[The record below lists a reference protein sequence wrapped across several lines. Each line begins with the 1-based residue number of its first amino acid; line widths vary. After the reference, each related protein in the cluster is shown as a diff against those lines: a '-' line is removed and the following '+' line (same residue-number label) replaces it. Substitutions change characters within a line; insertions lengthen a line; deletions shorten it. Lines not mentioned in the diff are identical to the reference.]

1 MLSLRAG
8 ARAECSLGPTD
19 SILRVSQPTLPD
31 ATDSP
36 GLRDA
41 REAERL
47 QSYVR
52 GIWHRRHYIW
62 YVSKSNLRSRQ
73 INSVLGNLWH
83 LLNPLLQIGVFFLFF
98 GLVLDT
104 TRGVDNFLGYL
115 SVGVFV
121 YSYSQKC
128 AITGAR
134 SLVKYRGLMS
144 MISFPRATLPITTT
158 VTEAL
163 ATIPPFAVM
172 FLVALVTGEPP
183 ALSWLLVVPFF
194 LIQTAFNAGLALIT
208 ARAVSHVADVQQV
221 LPFIFRLGFYFSGVL
236 FNVNAYVEG
245 KSYEIVFRLNPLYCF
260 LEVYRGALLEGTT
273 IDWSLLAIA
282 VAWSVGILVIGFWWF
297 RRAEDSYGEG

>member
-1 MLSLRAG
+1 M
-8 ARAECSLGPTD
+8 T
-19 SILRVSQPTLPD
+19 QPSPQGVI
-31 ATDSP
+31 ATD
-36 GLRDA
+36 GLSDA

-47 QSYVR
+47 PSYLR
-52 GIWHRRHYIW
+52 GIWERRHYIS
-62 YVSKSNLRSRQ
+62 YVSKAALRTRQ

-115 SVGVFV
+115 SIGIFV

-134 SLVKYRGLMS
+134 SLVKYRGLMK
-144 MISFPRATLPITTT
+144 MVSFPRATLPITTT

-172 FLVALVTGEPP
+172 FVVALLTGEPVS
-183 ALSWLLVVPFF
+183 ASWLLVIPFF
-194 LIQTAFNAGLALIT
+194 VVQTAFNAGLAMIT
-208 ARAVSHVADVQQV
+208 ARSVSHLADVQQV

-236 FNVNAYVEG
+236 FNVNAYVDG
-245 KSYEIVFRLNPLYCF
+245 KSYEIIFRLNPLYCF
-260 LEVYRGALLEGTT
+260 LEIYRGAVLEGNV
-273 IDWSLLAIA
+273 IDWQLAMIA
-282 VAWSVGILVIGFWWF
+282 GAWSAVLLVGGLWWF

>member
-1 MLSLRAG
+1 MPSDPASSEHKYSR
-8 ARAECSLGPTD
+8 RPTG
-19 SILRVSQPTLPD
+19 SILRVSQPNPPGLT
-31 ATDSP
+31 TTV

-47 QSYVR
+47 PSYIR
-52 GIWHRRHYIW
+52 GIWDRRHYIW

-83 LLNPLLQIGVFFLFF
+83 LLNPLLQISVFFLFF

-115 SVGVFV
+115 SIGVFV
-121 YSYSQKC
+121 YGYTQKC
-128 AITGAR
+128 ATTGAR
-134 SLVKYRGLMS
+134 SLVKYRGLMN

-172 FLVALVTGEPP
+172 FLVALATGESP

-194 LIQTAFNAGLALIT
+194 LIQTAFNAGLAMIT
-208 ARAVSHVADVQQV
+208 ARAVSHVADIQQV
-221 LPFIFRLGFYFSGVL
+221 LPFVFRLGFYFSGVL

-260 LEVYRGALLEGTT
+260 LEVYRGAILEGTA
-273 IDWSLLAIA
+273 IDWALVAIA
-282 VAWSVGILVIGFWWF
+282 TGWTLGIVVFGFWWF